1 MSRKLIR
8 AEMKA
13 TTVTTISMLVKR
25 KDSEVRLLGVE
36 TWLHY
41 LLIL

>member
-1 MSRKLIR
+1 MSRKLTR
-8 AEMKA
+8 TEMKGA
-13 TTVTTISMLVKR
+13 EVKTVSMIVKH
-25 KDSEVRLLGVE
+25 KDSQVRLLGVE